1 MSEGN
6 LRGFPVT
13 FEKICGDRRPDS
25 AHIDAQIDLID
36 GHHLLESGLGHTG
49 CDIVQSLEFLEVCD
63 RNLN

>member
-6 LRGFPVT
+6 LHGFPIT
-13 FEKICGDRRPDS
+13 FEEIRGDCRPES

-36 GHHLLESGLGHTG
+36 RHHLLESSLGHTG